1 MARDNT
7 HADATHTLCSAISPH
22 FQKTGH
28 IRTHTFHAKPHPLT
42 HRHAGSM
49 ISMAHS
55 SLTLVLVPTPRVRS
69 RVSRQVRD
77 ASSGAHPWRRDSTR
91 CCCSAPLMNL
101 AGFLATPATATATR
115 HEMPLNPSSSASFL
129 LSSLRRSLVASL
141 RKASPAA
148 AAALSPMA
156 SASTVAAENGAAKA
170 AAEKQQQ
177 QPVQVNSRSPPT
189 GSLIAIS
196 LSLSPSV
203 VLRFLWLRFYWE
215 CRVWLRLRTLGCV
228 ALWLVVLP
236 GSVDQ
241 DNLGVV
247 EMIVEVRFGD

>member
-177 QPVQVNSRSPPT
+177 QPVQVNSRSPPPPT

-196 LSLSPSV
+196 LSVSLCGSEISV
-203 VLRFLWLRFYWE
+203 AEIL
-215 CRVWLRLRTLGCV
+215 
-228 ALWLVVLP
+228 
-236 GSVDQ
+236 
-241 DNLGVV
+241 LGVSCV
-247 EMIVEVRFGD
+247 VTLAYYWMCSFVAGSASWKC